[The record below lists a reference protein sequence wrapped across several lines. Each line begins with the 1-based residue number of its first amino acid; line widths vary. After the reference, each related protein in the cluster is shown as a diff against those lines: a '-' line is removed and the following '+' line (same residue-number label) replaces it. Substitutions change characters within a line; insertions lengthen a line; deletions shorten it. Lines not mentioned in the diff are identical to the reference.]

1 MHALGLKNYFLNT
14 TETGFEYDPHS
25 QPVDV
30 PYVFVAPLDTIKC
43 TQYVTTDSAERP
55 VSDTRNQPW

>member
-1 MHALGLKNYFLNT
+1 MSRYNFAEIEHKWQANWAA
-14 TETGFEYDPHS
+14 DAA
-25 QPVDV
+25 
-30 PYVFVAPLDTIKC
+30 FVAPLDTIKC